1 MSDLRLLRSAK
12 ALTTS
17 VPPHTVVAEGVVSVK
32 GVDLS
37 TTSFVLVNRQPAVF
51 SIISD
56 QQLRV
61 RAGVSDEIIA
71 YSDFYDVDGESE
83 VRIHVGARP
92 SLTTSGVELL
102 RQRVLKALLS
112 DVGSDAFQTLGGG
125 LDKLAGSSV
134 TTRMMSDVIARIRQV
149 ETQLLELQRP
159 DEPAASSLTEIN
171 ILGSEQVDEVTS
183 RVLIEIVNEE
193 GAVISAEV

>member
-17 VPPHTVVAEGVVSVK
+17 APPHTVVAEDVVSVK

-83 VRIHVGARP
+83 VRVYVGERP
-92 SLTTSGVELL
+92 ALTTSGVELL